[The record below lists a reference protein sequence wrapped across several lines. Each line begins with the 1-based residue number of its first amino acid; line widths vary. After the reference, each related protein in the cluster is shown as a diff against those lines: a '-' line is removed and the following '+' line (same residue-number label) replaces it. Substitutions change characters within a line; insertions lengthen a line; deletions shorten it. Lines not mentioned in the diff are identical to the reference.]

1 MGDNKIIDEIMDKV
15 PKAKEA
21 VEKVEEATGKKIEDI
36 ANEVGLSVSAAI
48 ERIKK
53 LESSGVI
60 KKYTAIV
67 DNEKIGNE
75 LLAIVTVRLDHP
87 KYSDAFIEEALNN
100 PAIIECHYVAG
111 DYDYLLKVNTKNSSS
126 LEKIIQSIKS
136 IYGVARTNT
145 TIVLSSL
152 KNEYTILNEKGE

>member
-1 MGDNKIIDEIMDKV
+1 MDLLDNKIIKCLVDNSRMSSK
-15 PKAKEA
+15 
-21 VEKVEEATGKKIEDI
+21 DI

-60 KKYTAIV
+60 KKYTAII

>member
-1 MGDNKIIDEIMDKV
+1 MDLLDNKIIKCLVDNSRMSSK
-15 PKAKEA
+15 
-21 VEKVEEATGKKIEDI
+21 DI
-36 ANEVGLSVSAAI
+36 ANEVGLSVSAVI

-87 KYSDAFIEEALNN
+87 KYGDDFIKEALNN

-126 LEKIIQSIKS
+126 LEKIIQTIKS
-136 IYGVARTNT
+136 IYGVSRTNT

>member
-1 MGDNKIIDEIMDKV
+1 MDLLDNKIIKCLVDNSRMSSK
-15 PKAKEA
+15 
-21 VEKVEEATGKKIEDI
+21 DI

-111 DYDYLLKVNTKNSSS
+111 DYDYLSKVNTKNSSS
-126 LEKIIQSIKS
+126 LEKI
-136 IYGVARTNT
+136 V
-145 TIVLSSL
+145 SL
-152 KNEYTILNEKGE
+152 IEKANKLLN

>member
-1 MGDNKIIDEIMDKV
+1 MDLLDNKIIKCLVDNSRMSSK
-15 PKAKEA
+15 
-21 VEKVEEATGKKIEDI
+21 DI

-87 KYSDAFIEEALNN
+87 KYSDVFIEEALNN

-152 KNEYTILNEKGE
+152 KNEYTIINEKGE

>member
-1 MGDNKIIDEIMDKV
+1 MDLLDNKIIKCLVDNSRMSSK
-15 PKAKEA
+15 
-21 VEKVEEATGKKIEDI
+21 DI

>member
-1 MGDNKIIDEIMDKV
+1 MDLLDNKIIKCLVDNSRMSSK
-15 PKAKEA
+15 
-21 VEKVEEATGKKIEDI
+21 DI
-36 ANEVGLSVSAAI
+36 ANEVGLSVSAVI

-87 KYSDAFIEEALNN
+87 KYGDAFIEEALNN

-126 LEKIIQSIKS
+126 LEKIIQTIKS
-136 IYGVARTNT
+136 IYGVSRTNT